1 MTISRRD
8 ALSEFVTGLGIGII
22 MGAAAY
28 FIPGDTEPQKAWR
41 RTVEGFLSRRGER
54 RRRIWERLFG

>member
-1 MTISRRD
+1 MTRRD
-8 ALSEFVTGLGIGII
+8 AVSAFVTGLGIGIFMDGI
-22 MGAAAY
+22 AY

-54 RRRIWERLFG
+54 RRRIWGRLFG